1 MLSDGDHIRNL
12 LGTYNERMDLA
23 DHDGVGALF
32 GEDGVLATEDGT
44 ELARGASGIAA
55 FYRGMVK
62 LHDGEQR
69 TKHLVANTV
78 LEEDGSDVILARSS
92 YVVLQATEALPLQP
106 IIAGRYQDRFE
117 RGDDGAWRWAER
129 RFQTDLVGHLSQHL
143 GHLGSD

>member
-1 MLSDGDHIRNL
+1 
-12 LGTYNERMDLA
+12 
-23 DHDGVGALF
+23 
-32 GEDGVLATEDGT
+32 
-44 ELARGASGIAA
+44 
-55 FYRGMVK
+55 MVK

-78 LEEDGSDVILARSS
+78 LEEDGSDVIRARSS

-129 RFQTDLVGHLSQHL
+129 RFLTDLVGHLSQHL
-143 GHLGSD
+143 GHL